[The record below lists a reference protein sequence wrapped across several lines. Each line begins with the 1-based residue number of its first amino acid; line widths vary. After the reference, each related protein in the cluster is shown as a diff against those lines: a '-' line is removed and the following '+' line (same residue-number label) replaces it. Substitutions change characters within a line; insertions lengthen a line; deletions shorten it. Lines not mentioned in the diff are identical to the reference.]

1 MKMIV
6 LIPLAQ
12 ISFLLGD
19 NNVADMDALVEDDIN
34 SSIPGNMSYPP
45 VGDVSTKFVKYLLT
59 EKKIP
64 AELPLA
70 LTVQKET
77 FGKRYIYIIVI

>member
-1 MKMIV
+1 MDEEESVDMSGPDFCSMNDDTSI
-6 LIPLAQ
+6 
-12 ISFLLGD
+12 
-19 NNVADMDALVEDDIN
+19 ADMDALVEDDITSISN
-34 SSIPGNMSYPP
+34 SDSMSYPP
-45 VGDVSTKFVKYLLT
+45 TGDVSTKFVKYLLT

-77 FGKRYIYIIVI
+77 LGKR